1 MSNLAKKIVSNLTE
15 EEQKELKSWADEA
28 YVIRNSNDISR
39 TEKIKRITKITIRSK
54 VTSNVI
60 VRFFRLLKKHSWD
73 DRAWPARFALAGLT
87 IGATVGGTKMAGV
100 ATAGIGVG
108 IPIYI
113 LTSAGGA
120 LLGSI
125 IEELKDK

>member
-1 MSNLAKKIVSNLTE
+1 MSNLAKKIINHLTE
-15 EEQKELKSWADEA
+15 DEQKELKSWADEA

-39 TEKIKRITKITIRSK
+39 TEKIKRITNITIKSK
-54 VTSNVI
+54 FTSNVI
-60 VRFFRLLKKHSWD
+60 IRFFKLLKKYSWD
-73 DRAWPARFALAGLT
+73 DRAWAARLALAGLT
-87 IGATVGGTKMAGV
+87 IGATIGGTKMAGV
-100 ATAGIGVG
+100 ATAGMGIGV
-108 IPIYI
+108 PVYI